1 MKPSPLSLQLSAA
14 GPLPCIQPSVMTLK
28 RSFLSFAFAALLAA
42 PLCAQMKVETAGAPP
57 SEASALASALAKEG
71 VKVLKEDG
79 SVLCE
84 MWFVS
89 SLPTG
94 AAAEESASFSGTPHG
109 ALIGVARFPS
119 RHSDRRGQT
128 IKPGVYTMRYSLFPL
143 NGDHQGVSPQRDFI
157 LFSPAAAD
165 TDPAAKPDFETLMNM
180 SRKAS
185 GTPHPLVL
193 SFWKDESGAAPGVE
207 AAGDSDRVLH
217 TKIGATPVAIII
229 IGRHEG

>member
-1 MKPSPLSLQLSAA
+1 MRHLPLSLPLSAA
-14 GPLPCIQPSVMTLK
+14 APPSCIKQNVMTGN
-28 RSFLSFAFAALLAA
+28 RSLFACALAALLAA
-42 PLCAQMKVETAGAPP
+42 PLFSQMKVEAAGAPP
-57 SEASALASALAKEG
+57 SEASALASALAREG

-89 SLPTG
+89 ALPSG
-94 AAAEESASFSGTPHG
+94 AAAEESASFAGTPHG
-109 ALIGVARFPS
+109 ALLGVARFPS

-143 NGDHQGVSPQRDFI
+143 NGDHQGVAPQRDFI
-157 LFSPAAAD
+157 LLSPAAAD
-165 TDPAAKPDFETLMNM
+165 TDPAARPNFETLMDM

-217 TKIGATPVAIII
+217 TRIGAVPAAIII

>member
-1 MKPSPLSLQLSAA
+1 M
-14 GPLPCIQPSVMTLK
+14 K
-28 RSFLSFAFAALLAA
+28 RSLFVHALAALLAA
-42 PLCAQMKVETAGAPP
+42 PLFAQMKVETAGAPP
-57 SEASALASALAKEG
+57 SEAAALAPALAREG

-89 SLPTG
+89 ALPSG
-94 AAAEESASFSGTPHG
+94 AAAEESASFAGTPHG
-109 ALIGVARFPS
+109 ALLGVARFPN

-143 NGDHQGVSPQRDFI
+143 NGDHQGVAPQRDFI
-157 LFSPAAAD
+157 LFSPAATD
-165 TDPAAKPDFETLMNM
+165 TDPAARPNFETLMDM

-217 TKIGATPVAIII
+217 TRIGAVPAAIII
-229 IGRHEG
+229 VGRHEG